1 MLAVALS
8 ETLDPAT
15 SDSAPTFLARQTQAQ
30 KEWELVQRAQH
41 LDERALA
48 SIYEQFYPRIYSYML
63 LHTGDMGLA
72 EDIASEVMLK
82 VLEALPRY
90 RFRGVPLAA
99 WIFRIAHNCLVD
111 HHRRRKRRQEI
122 SLEEASHPLTDPNPS
137 ATADAAVERQDLIQ
151 ALQSLTDEQRQV
163 ILLRFLQGLDNR
175 TIARIMGRSE
185 GAIKSLQHRA
195 LKALERLLTGG
206 ER

>member
-1 MLAVALS
+1 MLAPALS
-8 ETLDPAT
+8 EPLDPVT
-15 SDSAPTFLARQTQAQ
+15 SDSAHPFWVREAQAQ

-48 SIYEQFYPRIYSYML
+48 SIYEQFYPRIYSYIL
-63 LHTGDMGLA
+63 LHTSDVALA

-90 RFRGVPLAA
+90 RFRGAPLAA
-99 WIFRIAHNCLVD
+99 WIYRIAHNCLVD
-111 HHRRRKRRQEI
+111 HHRRRKRRQEV
-122 SLEEASHPLTDPNPS
+122 SLDDAYPPPTDQNPGAS
-137 ATADAAVERQDLIQ
+137 ADAALERQDLMQ

-163 ILLRFLQGLDNR
+163 IVLKFVQGLDNR
-175 TIARIMGRSE
+175 TIARVMGRSE

-195 LKALERLLTGG
+195 LKSLERLLREGG
-206 ER
+206 H